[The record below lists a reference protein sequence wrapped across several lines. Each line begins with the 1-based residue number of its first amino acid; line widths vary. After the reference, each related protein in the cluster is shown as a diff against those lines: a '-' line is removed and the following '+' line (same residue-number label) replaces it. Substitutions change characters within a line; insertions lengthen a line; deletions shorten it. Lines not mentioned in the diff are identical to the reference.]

1 MSRAIRSRRWYTTN
15 SDVQVQRWL
24 YGQDLQMKLF
34 PIRIQKLQIK
44 HLCKEMRCFALSNYK
59 HSKTGKKRLI
69 VWKTSE
75 CMVFPQQLKAGFES
89 WLLIARKSN
98 SSYIKEFY
106 SPLFNQGVKS
116 FTPLFNLQIACYIQ
130 KFCFLLEKQRCQSFL
145 IDSVIGIVY
154 FKLRNFISV
163 HTSQMKQ
170 IRLTAQ
176 KQVASGTHVIN
187 PHRASWDVNRIKL

>member
-1 MSRAIRSRRWYTTN
+1 MTLRSGFANEVVSDQNSETTN
-15 SDVQVQRWL
+15 KTL
-24 YGQDLQMKLF
+24 
-34 PIRIQKLQIK
+34 
-44 HLCKEMRCFALSNYK
+44 LCKEMRCFALSNYK

-98 SSYIKEFY
+98 SSHIKELY

-130 KFCFLLEKQRCQSFL
+130 KFCFLLEKQTTLPIFL
-145 IDSVIGIVY
+145 NWQCNRNRIFVIEEFYIRAHFSNETKKIDSAETSGIRY
-154 FKLRNFISV
+154 SR
-163 HTSQMKQ
+163 H
-170 IRLTAQ
+170 
-176 KQVASGTHVIN
+176 
-187 PHRASWDVNRIKL
+187 